1 MLTRTRI
8 RGSISAAVAGR
19 IVGKRARDYA
29 YKSGFY
35 VLEQSVDTVGIA
47 EPTEAWQPNT
57 AHIYP
62 MVSAVPVRGTPKA

>member
-1 MLTRTRI
+1 M
-8 RGSISAAVAGR
+8 
-19 IVGKRARDYA
+19 
-29 YKSGFY
+29 
-35 VLEQSVDTVGIA
+35 LEQSVDTVGIA